1 MDAYKITLDNGNEF
15 HEEFNDIDNIFN
27 KYGDK
32 IISLKRITKR
42 DKRINEIMKLRKEK
56 KDLYVENEQMETI
69 LKDVIDKLKHSNG
82 NIDSL
87 KLRGY
92 IKGKMSNLNIEL

>member
-1 MDAYKITLDNGNEF
+1 MVMNFMKNLMILIVF
-15 HEEFNDIDNIFN
+15 FN

-56 KDLYVENEQMETI
+56 KDLYIENEQ
-69 LKDVIDKLKHSNG
+69 
-82 NIDSL
+82 
-87 KLRGY
+87 
-92 IKGKMSNLNIEL
+92 IKKCIKKM